1 MTWGAHFRVG
11 CIVRQQRNGWGQ
23 NEDSQQRTARFTQ
36 WIINW
41 LITSDQFSKFH
52 TSQYT
57 IKDDIGDALPVNRA
71 VLKIEAERIKNYQQE
86 DVKRLYHL
94 LMVA

>member
-1 MTWGAHFRVG
+1 MA
-11 CIVRQQRNGWGQ
+11 WGQ
-23 NEDSQQRTARFTQ
+23 NGDSQQRTARFKQ

-41 LITSDQFSKFH
+41 SITSDQFSKFH

-57 IKDDIGDALPVNRA
+57 INDDIDDALPVNRV
-71 VLKIEAERIKNYQQE
+71 VLKIEAERIKNYHLE

-94 LMVA
+94 LVVA